1 MDACTYESITGL
13 KNYYGFK
20 SLLKNGAWTQ
30 RYSCDDDTIV
40 FNRIE
45 SYTWSNGGFSLNP
58 NQVGVI
64 LNMSNEMYQAT
75 PTQWV
80 PESIVARDI
89 DNQIFLLNGYLN
101 VKGIVITNTF
111 NSFGSNFVYHNI
123 VLAVF
128 DLY

>member
-20 SLLKNGAWTQ
+20 SLLKNGVLTQ

-45 SYTWSNGGFSLNP
+45 SYTWLSGGFTLNS
-58 NQVGVI
+58 NQVGVVLNCSNGYVQI
-64 LNMSNEMYQAT
+64 LSG
-75 PTQWV
+75 V
-80 PESIVARDI
+80 VVAELVEAHDV
-89 DNQIFLLNGYLN
+89 DNQIIEINPDSY
-101 VKGIVITNTF
+101 VKGIVLTNTF
-111 NSFGSNFVYHNI
+111 RSSIGTTRHNL
-123 VLAVF
+123 VLAIF

>member
-20 SLLKNGAWTQ
+20 SLLKNGDWTQ

-45 SYTWSNGGFSLNP
+45 SYTWSAGGFTLNA

-64 LNMSNEMYQAT
+64 LNVTNLYT
-75 PTQWV
+75 FVGTFFL
-80 PESIVARDI
+80 PELITAKDV
-89 DNQIFLLNGYLN
+89 DNQTIYINPLSE
-101 VKGIVITNTF
+101 VKGIVITN
-111 NSFGSNFVYHNI
+111 SFTNTYFADQKNI
-123 VLAVF
+123 VLAIF

>member
-45 SYTWSNGGFSLNP
+45 NFTFQGGGFSLLP
-58 NQVGVI
+58 NQVGIV
-64 LNMSNEMYQAT
+64 LNMTTGIIDVLVSQYVYEGIT
-75 PTQWV
+75 
-80 PESIVARDI
+80 ARDV
-89 DNQIFLLNGYLN
+89 DNQIIILFGNQA
-101 VKGIVITNTF
+101 IVGMVLTNTF
-111 NSFGSNFVYHNI
+111 SFYLSNTPYKSI
-123 VLAVF
+123 TLAIF